1 MFLKTPTISV
11 AVSRK
16 YLLSI
21 LLLIFCVVT
30 GSDAQVS
37 GGINGAE
44 WVANNA
50 DKTIR
55 EYCPVCTRKQN
66 NTAAVDFHIAHS
78 MAAINNPDTAYPYL
92 LKAEKHYKELHNDT
106 LVYFLKFLKANI
118 LFDKR
123 LYKNAIPVFYRV
135 KALAL
140 QHQFPLLPDV
150 YMGLG
155 SINLIQQHYDSA
167 LFYYRYVEQHSQPPF
182 PEANLAAIYTNI
194 AVCYQFLEQYRE
206 AESYIFKGLAI
217 RERLND
223 STGIANIYLNLGD
236 LFFDEYKEDTA
247 AYYLKKCLALASRL
261 NNTTLLQS
269 ANFNLYK
276 VYQSRQRF
284 KEALTHLEL
293 SMVYKDSIWNRDK
306 VWTIADQQKKFEVQQ
321 KQLEILKLENEK
333 IIQDAEI
340 RTRTLQ
346 RNTTLGGLALLL
358 LFTGLGIV
366 AYNNKVKVN
375 KKILAQNKIIDEQNN
390 QKAVLLGEIHHRV
403 KNNLEMLQSMLL
415 LQMRQ
420 YRDDE
425 SVQQALS
432 EANNRIQSIALLH
445 KQLYNGNLAN
455 TSAPEYF
462 TEMFARIMEDVNGRR
477 AAPVQYELD
486 IDEVQFTPD
495 YILPL
500 ALVINE
506 WITNSIKYAFSRKQ
520 EDACIRFSLKRMA
533 GTQLE
538 VIFADN
544 GRQVKDEE
552 GSATPG
558 GFGSRLIN
566 SLVKQLRGHMDVSK
580 SSAGWEYR
588 LTLTYHG

>member
-1 MFLKTPTISV
+1 MFFKTLTISV
-11 AVSRK
+11 VFSRR

-21 LLLIFCVVT
+21 LLLIFCVATT
-30 GSDAQVS
+30 GNAQFS

-44 WVANNA
+44 WAATNA

-55 EYCPVCTRKQN
+55 KYCPVCARKQN
-66 NTAAVDFHIAHS
+66 STAAADFHIAHS
-78 MAAINNPDTAYPYL
+78 MAAVNNPDTAYPSL
-92 LKAEKHYKELHNDT
+92 LKAEKYYKEQHNDT
-106 LVYFLKFLKANI
+106 LVYFLKFIKANI

-123 LYKNAIPVFYRV
+123 LYKNALPVFYRA
-135 KALAL
+135 KALGS
-140 QHQFPLLPDV
+140 QHQLPLLADV

-155 SINLIQQHYDSA
+155 SINLIQQQYDSA
-167 LFYYRYVEQHSQPPF
+167 LHYYRYVEQHSQPPF
-182 PEANLAAIYTNI
+182 PVANLAAIYTNI
-194 AVCYQFLEQYRE
+194 AVCYQFLEQYPE
-206 AESYIFKGLAI
+206 AEAYIFKSLAI
-217 RERLND
+217 RESLKD

-276 VYQSRQRF
+276 VYQSRQHF
-284 KEALTHLEL
+284 KEALTHLEQA
-293 SMVYKDSIWNRDK
+293 MVYKDSIWNRDK

-321 KQLEILKLENEK
+321 KQLQILKLENEK
-333 IIQDAEI
+333 IVQDAEI

-403 KNNLEMLQSMLL
+403 KNNLEMLQSMLM

-462 TEMFARIMEDVNGRR
+462 TEMFGRIMEDVNARR

-486 IDEVQFTPD
+486 IDEVQFVPD

-520 EDACIRFSLKRMA
+520 EDAFIRFSLKRMA
-533 GTQLE
+533 DTQLE

-580 SSAGWEYR
+580 SSSGWEYR